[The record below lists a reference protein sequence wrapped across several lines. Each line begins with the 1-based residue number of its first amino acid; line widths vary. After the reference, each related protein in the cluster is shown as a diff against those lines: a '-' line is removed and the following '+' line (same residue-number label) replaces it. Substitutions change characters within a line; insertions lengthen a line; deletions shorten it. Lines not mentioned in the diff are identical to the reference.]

1 MEQKNNRYVHLAR
14 VVVEA
19 DTPIAIGTGREDI
32 MTDAPVARDV
42 NGLPY
47 IPATSLTGVIRHAL
61 GIGKEDRN
69 VVFGYH
75 DKNGGQGSRLI
86 LTDAVM
92 IGKEGKAMDGICN
105 INKANEDFYSH
116 YIEKNVRQ
124 HVRITDKGV
133 ADTERYGKFDNEV
146 VYKGT
151 RFVFEM
157 ELLSDE
163 NEVKDFENSLKQ
175 LYDETFRI
183 GSGARCGYGKLR
195 VVRCERVTLDLM
207 DAKDLKAYLKKSS
220 SLSSSWEF
228 KNSKAFG
235 EDNTPACNGW
245 TKYKL
250 KLEPLDF
257 FLFGSGMGDEDA
269 DNTPMTDIMVEWNE
283 KGEPSFST
291 QKTLIPATSVKGALA
306 HRTAYHFNKRKGI
319 FAENLKSKE
328 ERNKYVGGCNDAVQA
343 LFGASV
349 DDVPN
354 KRGKRGNVILSDV
367 ILQGVET
374 KVFHHNKIDYFTG
387 GTIDGALFQEKSIW
401 GKGKSFELEIWV
413 DNKALADEDVKWAFE
428 QSLRDLCEG
437 LLPLGGVT
445 GRGNGVFGGERGNG
459 VFGGKLYKNGEEL

>member
-1 MEQKNNRYVHLAR
+1 MEQENNRYVHLAR

-32 MTDAPVARDV
+32 VTDAPVVRDV

-61 GIGKEDRN
+61 RIGKEDKN

-92 IGKEGKAMDGICN
+92 IGEEGNAMDGICN
-105 INKANEDFYSH
+105 IPNDDFYSH
-116 YIEKNVRQ
+116 YNEKNVRQ

-133 ADTERYGKFDNEV
+133 ADTKGYGKFDNEV

-163 NEVKDFENSLKQ
+163 IEVEDFENSLNQ

-183 GSGARCGYGKLR
+183 GGGTRCGYGKLKVKKR
-195 VVRCERVTLDLM
+195 EQATLDMM
-207 DAKDLKAYLKKSS
+207 DAKDRRAYLKKSS
-220 SLSSSWEF
+220 SLSSPWEF
-228 KNSKAFG
+228 ENARVHEKGRTSAS
-235 EDNTPACNGW
+235 TGW
-245 TKYKL
+245 TKYEL

-257 FLFGSGMGDEDA
+257 MLFGSGMGDDEA
-269 DNTPMTDIMVEWNE
+269 DNTPMTDIVVEWNE
-283 KGEPSFST
+283 QGKPCFSK

-349 DDVPN
+349 DDVAN

-367 ILQGVET
+367 IQHEVET

-401 GKGKSFELEIWV
+401 GKGKSYELEILV

-428 QSLRDLCEG
+428 QSLKDLCEG

-445 GRGNGVFGGERGNG
+445 GRGNGVFVR
-459 VFGGKLYKNGEEL
+459 KLNKNGEL

>member
-1 MEQKNNRYVHLAR
+1 MEQENNRYVHLAR

-32 MTDAPVARDV
+32 VTDAPVVRDV

-61 GIGKEDRN
+61 GIGKEDKN

-75 DKNGGQGSRLI
+75 DENGGQGSRLI

-105 INKANEDFYSH
+105 IPNDEFYSH
-116 YIEKNVRQ
+116 YNEKNVRQ

-133 ADTERYGKFDNEV
+133 ADTEGYGKFDNEV

-157 ELLSDE
+157 ELLSDDP
-163 NEVKDFENSLKQ
+163 EVEDFENSLKQ

-183 GSGARCGYGKLR
+183 GSGTRCGYGKLK
-195 VVRCERVTLDLM
+195 VVWCERVTLDLM
-207 DAKDLKAYLKKSS
+207 DAEDLKAYLKKSS
-220 SLSSSWEF
+220 CLSSSWEF
-228 KNSKAFG
+228 KKSQMLEEGRTSAST
-235 EDNTPACNGW
+235 EW
-245 TKYKL
+245 TKYRL
-250 KLEPLDF
+250 ELEPLDF

-269 DNTPMTDIMVEWNE
+269 DNTSMTDIVVEWNE
-283 KGEPSFST
+283 QGKPCFSK

-328 ERNKYVGGCNDAVQA
+328 ERNKYVGGSNDAVQA

-349 DDVPN
+349 DDVAN

-367 ILQGVET
+367 IQHEVET
-374 KVFHHNKIDYFTG
+374 KVFYHNKIDYFTG

-401 GKGKSFELEIWV
+401 GKGKSYELEILV
-413 DNKALADEDVKWAFE
+413 DNNALADEDVKLAFE
-428 QSLRDLCEG
+428 QSLKDLCEG

-445 GRGNGVFGGERGNG
+445 GRGNGVFSGEL
-459 VFGGKLYKNGEEL
+459 KKEW

>member
-1 MEQKNNRYVHLAR
+1 MEQENNRYVHLAR

-32 MTDAPVARDV
+32 VTDAPVVRDV

-61 GIGKEDRN
+61 GIGKEDKN

-105 INKANEDFYSH
+105 IQNDEFYSH
-116 YIEKNVRQ
+116 YNEKNVRQ

-133 ADTERYGKFDNEV
+133 ADTKGYGKFDNEV

-157 ELLSDE
+157 ELLSDDP
-163 NEVKDFENSLKQ
+163 EVEDFENSLKQ

-183 GSGARCGYGKLR
+183 GSGTRCGYGKLK
-195 VVRCERVTLDLM
+195 VVWCERVTLDLM
-207 DAKDLKAYLKKSS
+207 DAEDLKAYLKKSS
-220 SLSSSWEF
+220 CLSSSWEF
-228 KNSKAFG
+228 KKSQMLEEGRTSAST
-235 EDNTPACNGW
+235 EW
-245 TKYKL
+245 TKYRL
-250 KLEPLDF
+250 ELEPLDF

-269 DNTPMTDIMVEWNE
+269 DNTPMTDMVVEWNE
-283 KGEPSFST
+283 QGEPSFSK

-319 FAENLKSKE
+319 FANQIKTES
-328 ERNKYVGGCNDAVQA
+328 ERKQYVGSSNEAVRT
-343 LFGASV
+343 LFGTSADATSG
-349 DDVPN
+349 DN
-354 KRGKRGNVILSDV
+354 RGKRGSVILSDV
-367 ILQGVET
+367 IQHEVET
-374 KVFHHNKIDYFTG
+374 KIFHHNKIDYFTG

-401 GKGKSFELEIWV
+401 GKGKSYELEILV
-413 DNKALADEDVKWAFE
+413 DNNALADEDVKWAFE
-428 QSLRDLCEG
+428 KSLEDLCKG

-445 GRGNGVFGGERGNG
+445 GRGNGVFGG
-459 VFGGKLYKNGEEL
+459 KLYKN

>member
-1 MEQKNNRYVHLAR
+1 MEQENNRYVHLAR

-19 DTPIAIGTGREDI
+19 DTPIAVGTGREDI
-32 MTDAPVARDV
+32 VTDAPVVRDV

-61 GIGKEDRN
+61 GIGKEDKN

-75 DKNGGQGSRLI
+75 DKNGGQGARLI

-105 INKANEDFYSH
+105 IQNDEFYSH
-116 YIEKNVRQ
+116 YNEKNVRQ

-133 ADTERYGKFDNEV
+133 ADTKGYGKFDNEV

-163 NEVKDFENSLKQ
+163 TEVEDFENSLKQ

-183 GSGARCGYGKLR
+183 GSGTRCGYGKLK
-195 VVRCERVTLDLM
+195 VKKCKQVTLDMM
-207 DAKDLKAYLKKSS
+207 DAKDRRAYLKKSS
-220 SLSSSWEF
+220 SLSSPWEF
-228 KNSKAFG
+228 ENARVPEEERTSAS
-235 EDNTPACNGW
+235 TGW
-245 TKYKL
+245 TKYELKL
-250 KLEPLDF
+250 KPIDF
-257 FLFGSGMGDEDA
+257 MLFGSGMGDDEA
-269 DNTPMTDIMVEWNE
+269 DNTPMTDIVVEWNE
-283 KGEPSFST
+283 QGKPCFSK

-349 DDVPN
+349 DDVAN

-367 ILQGVET
+367 IQHEVET

-401 GKGKSFELEIWV
+401 GKGRIYELEILV
-413 DNKALADEDVKWAFE
+413 DNNALADEDVKWAFE
-428 QSLRDLCEG
+428 QSLKDLCEG

-445 GRGNGVFGGERGNG
+445 GRGNGVFSVSGEQ
-459 VFGGKLYKNGEEL
+459 KKNGELWNI

>member
-1 MEQKNNRYVHLAR
+1 MEQENNRYVHLAR

-32 MTDAPVARDV
+32 VTDAPVVRDV

-61 GIGKEDRN
+61 GIGKEDKN

-75 DKNGGQGSRLI
+75 DENGGQGSRLI

-105 INKANEDFYSH
+105 IPNDEFYSH
-116 YIEKNVRQ
+116 YNEKNVRQ

-133 ADTERYGKFDNEV
+133 ADTEGYGKFDNEV

-157 ELLSDE
+157 ELLSDDP
-163 NEVKDFENSLKQ
+163 EVEDFENSLKQ

-183 GSGARCGYGKLR
+183 GSGTRCGYGKLK
-195 VVRCERVTLDLM
+195 VVWCERVTLDLM
-207 DAKDLKAYLKKSS
+207 DAEDLKAYLKKSS
-220 SLSSSWEF
+220 CLSSSWEF
-228 KNSKAFG
+228 KKSQMLEEGRTSAST
-235 EDNTPACNGW
+235 EW
-245 TKYKL
+245 TKYRL
-250 KLEPLDF
+250 ELEPLDF

-269 DNTPMTDIMVEWNE
+269 DNTSMTDIVVEWNE
-283 KGEPSFST
+283 QGKPCFSK
-291 QKTLIPATSVKGALA
+291 QKALIPATSVKGALA

-328 ERNKYVGGCNDAVQA
+328 ERNKYVGGSNDAVQA

-349 DDVPN
+349 DDVSN

-367 ILQGVET
+367 IQHEVET

-401 GKGKSFELEIWV
+401 GKGKSYELEILV
-413 DNKALADEDVKWAFE
+413 DNNALDDEDVKLAFE
-428 QSLRDLCEG
+428 QSLKDLCEG

-445 GRGNGVFGGERGNG
+445 GRGNGVF
-459 VFGGKLYKNGEEL
+459 KLYKNGEL

>member
-32 MTDAPVARDV
+32 VTDAPVVRDV

-61 GIGKEDRN
+61 RIGKEDKN

-92 IGKEGKAMDGICN
+92 IGEEGNAMDGICN
-105 INKANEDFYSH
+105 IPNDEFYSH
-116 YIEKNVRQ
+116 YNEKNVRQ

-133 ADTERYGKFDNEV
+133 ADTKGYGKFDNEV

-163 NEVKDFENSLKQ
+163 TEVEDFENSLNQ

-183 GSGARCGYGKLR
+183 GGGTRCGYGKLKVKKR
-195 VVRCERVTLDLM
+195 EQVTLDMM
-207 DAKDLKAYLKKSS
+207 DAKDRRAYLKKSS
-220 SLSSSWEF
+220 SLSSPWEF
-228 KNSKAFG
+228 ENARVLEEERTSAS
-235 EDNTPACNGW
+235 TGW
-245 TKYKL
+245 TKYEL

-257 FLFGSGMGDEDA
+257 MLFGSGMGDEEA
-269 DNTPMTDIMVEWNE
+269 DNTPMTDIVVEWNE
-283 KGEPSFST
+283 QGKPCFSK
-291 QKTLIPATSVKGALA
+291 QKTLIPAASVKGALA

-328 ERNKYVGGCNDAVQA
+328 ERNKYVGGSNDAVQA

-349 DDVPN
+349 EDVAN

-367 ILQGVET
+367 IQHEVET

-401 GKGKSFELEIWV
+401 GKGKSYELEILV
-413 DNKALADEDVKWAFE
+413 DNNALADEDVKLAFE
-428 QSLRDLCEG
+428 KSLEDLCKG

-445 GRGNGVFGGERGNG
+445 GRGNGVFSGEL
-459 VFGGKLYKNGEEL
+459 KKN

>member
-1 MEQKNNRYVHLAR
+1 MEQENNRYVHLAR

-32 MTDAPVARDV
+32 VTDAPVVRDV

-61 GIGKEDRN
+61 GIGKEDKN

-105 INKANEDFYSH
+105 IQNDEFYSH
-116 YIEKNVRQ
+116 YNEKNVRQ

-133 ADTERYGKFDNEV
+133 ADTKGYGKFDNEV

-163 NEVKDFENSLKQ
+163 TEVEDFENSLKQ

-183 GSGARCGYGKLR
+183 GGGTRCGYGKLKVKKR
-195 VVRCERVTLDLM
+195 EQVTLDMM
-207 DAKDLKAYLKKSS
+207 DAKDRGAYLKKSS
-220 SLSSSWEF
+220 SLSSPWEF
-228 KNSKAFG
+228 KNAREFEKGRISAS
-235 EDNTPACNGW
+235 TGW
-245 TKYKL
+245 TKYEL
-250 KLEPLDF
+250 KLEPRDF
-257 FLFGSGMGDEDA
+257 MLFGSGMGDEEA
-269 DNTPMTDIMVEWNE
+269 DNTPMTDIVVEWNDQG
-283 KGEPSFST
+283 KPCFSK

-349 DDVPN
+349 DDVAN

-367 ILQGVET
+367 IHHEVET

-401 GKGKSFELEIWV
+401 GKGKSYELEILV

-428 QSLRDLCEG
+428 QSLKDLCKG

-445 GRGNGVFGGERGNG
+445 GRGNGVFGG
-459 VFGGKLYKNGEEL
+459 KLYKNGELWNI

>member
-1 MEQKNNRYVHLAR
+1 MEQENNRYVHLAR

-32 MTDAPVARDV
+32 VTDAPVVRDV

-61 GIGKEDRN
+61 RIGKEDKN

-75 DKNGGQGSRLI
+75 DKKGGQGSRLI

-105 INKANEDFYSH
+105 KLNDEFYFH

-133 ADTERYGKFDNEV
+133 ADTEGYGKFDNEV

-157 ELLSDE
+157 ELLSDDP
-163 NEVKDFENSLKQ
+163 EVEDFENSLKQ

-183 GSGARCGYGKLR
+183 GSGTRCGYGKLK
-195 VVRCERVTLDLM
+195 VVWCERVTLDLM
-207 DAKDLKAYLKKSS
+207 DAEDLKAYLKKSS
-220 SLSSSWEF
+220 CLSSSWEF
-228 KNSKAFG
+228 KKSQMLEEGRTSAST
-235 EDNTPACNGW
+235 EW
-245 TKYKL
+245 TKYRL
-250 KLEPLDF
+250 ELEPLDF

-269 DNTPMTDIMVEWNE
+269 DNTPMTDIVVEWNE
-283 KGEPSFST
+283 QGKPCFSK

-328 ERNKYVGGCNDAVQA
+328 ERNKYVGGSNDAVQA

-349 DDVPN
+349 DDVSN

-367 ILQGVET
+367 IQHEVET

-401 GKGKSFELEIWV
+401 GKGKSYELEILV
-413 DNKALADEDVKWAFE
+413 DNNALDDEDVKLAFE
-428 QSLRDLCEG
+428 QSLKDLCEG

-445 GRGNGVFGGERGNG
+445 GRGNGVF
-459 VFGGKLYKNGEEL
+459 KLYKNGEL

>member
-32 MTDAPVARDV
+32 VTDAPVVRDV

-61 GIGKEDRN
+61 GIGKEDKN

-105 INKANEDFYSH
+105 IPNDEFYSH
-116 YIEKNVRQ
+116 YNEKNVRQ

-133 ADTERYGKFDNEV
+133 ADTKGYGKFDNEV

-163 NEVKDFENSLKQ
+163 TEAEDFENSLKQ

-183 GSGARCGYGKLR
+183 GGGTRCGYGKLK
-195 VVRCERVTLDLM
+195 VKKCKQVTLDMM
-207 DAKDLKAYLKKSS
+207 DAKDRRAYLKKSS
-220 SLSSSWEF
+220 SLSSPWEF
-228 KNSKAFG
+228 ARVHEEERTSAS
-235 EDNTPACNGW
+235 TGW
-245 TKYKL
+245 TKYEL

-257 FLFGSGMGDEDA
+257 MLFGSGMGDDEA
-269 DNTPMTDIMVEWNE
+269 DNTPMTDIVVEWNE
-283 KGEPSFST
+283 QGKPCFSK

-349 DDVPN
+349 DDVAN

-367 ILQGVET
+367 IQHEVET

-401 GKGKSFELEIWV
+401 GKGKSYELEILV
-413 DNKALADEDVKWAFE
+413 DNNALADEDVKLAFE
-428 QSLRDLCEG
+428 QSLKDLCKG

-445 GRGNGVFGGERGNG
+445 GRGNGVFSGEL
-459 VFGGKLYKNGEEL
+459 KKNG

>member
-1 MEQKNNRYVHLAR
+1 MEQENNRYVHLAR

-32 MTDAPVARDV
+32 VTDAPVVRDV

-47 IPATSLTGVIRHAL
+47 IPSTSLTGVIRHAL
-61 GIGKEDRN
+61 RIGKEDKN

-92 IGKEGKAMDGICN
+92 IGKEGNAMDGICHIPN
-105 INKANEDFYSH
+105 DEFYSH
-116 YIEKNVRQ
+116 YNEKNVRQ

-133 ADTERYGKFDNEV
+133 ADTKGYGKFDNEV

-163 NEVKDFENSLKQ
+163 TEVEDFENSLKQ

-183 GSGARCGYGKLR
+183 GGGTRCGYGKLT
-195 VVRCERVTLDLM
+195 VKKCERVTLDMM
-207 DAKDLKAYLKKSS
+207 DAEDRRAYLKKSS
-220 SLSSSWEF
+220 SLSAPWEF
-228 KNSKAFG
+228 NDVKVLEEGKASAS
-235 EDNTPACNGW
+235 TGW
-245 TKYKL
+245 TKYEL
-250 KLEPLDF
+250 KLEPRDF
-257 FLFGSGMGDEDA
+257 ILFGSGMGDEEA
-269 DNTPMTDIMVEWNE
+269 DNIPMTDIVVEWNE
-283 KGEPSFST
+283 QGKPCFSK
-291 QKTLIPATSVKGALA
+291 QKTLIPATSVKGALT

-319 FAENLKSKE
+319 FANQIKTES
-328 ERNKYVGGCNDAVQA
+328 ERKQYVGSSNEAVRT
-343 LFGASV
+343 LFGTSADTTSG
-349 DDVPN
+349 DN
-354 KRGKRGNVILSDV
+354 RGKRGCVILSDV
-367 ILQGVET
+367 IQHEVET

-401 GKGKSFELEIWV
+401 GKGKSYELEILV
-413 DNKALADEDVKWAFE
+413 DNNALADEDVKWAFE
-428 QSLRDLCEG
+428 RSLEDLCEG

-445 GRGNGVFGGERGNG
+445 GRGNGVFS
-459 VFGGKLYKNGEEL
+459 GKLKKNGE

>member
-1 MEQKNNRYVHLAR
+1 MEQENNRYVHLAR

-32 MTDAPVARDV
+32 VTDAPVVRDV

-61 GIGKEDRN
+61 RIGKEDKN

-92 IGKEGKAMDGICN
+92 IGEEGNAMDGICN
-105 INKANEDFYSH
+105 IPNDDFYSH

-157 ELLSDE
+157 ELLSDAP
-163 NEVKDFENSLKQ
+163 EVEDFENSLKQ

-183 GSGARCGYGKLR
+183 GGGTRCGYGKLK
-195 VVRCERVTLDLM
+195 VVWCERVRLDLTE
-207 DAKDLKAYLKKSS
+207 AKDLKAYLKKSS
-220 SLSSSWEF
+220 SLSSPWEF
-228 KNSKAFG
+228 ARVHEEERTSAS
-235 EDNTPACNGW
+235 AGW
-245 TKYKL
+245 TKYEL

-257 FLFGSGMGDEDA
+257 MLFGSGMGDEEA
-269 DNTPMTDIMVEWNE
+269 DNTPMTDIVVEWNE
-283 KGEPSFST
+283 QGKPCFSK

-306 HRTAYHFNKRKGI
+306 HRTAYHFNKKKGI
-319 FAENLKSKE
+319 FANQIKTES
-328 ERNKYVGGCNDAVQA
+328 ERKQYVGSSNEAVKT
-343 LFGASV
+343 LFGTSADTTSG
-349 DDVPN
+349 DN
-354 KRGKRGNVILSDV
+354 RGKRGSVILSDV
-367 ILQGVET
+367 IQHEVET

-401 GKGKSFELEIWV
+401 GKDKSYELEILV
-413 DNKALADEDVKWAFE
+413 DNKALADEDVKLAFE
-428 QSLRDLCEG
+428 DSLRDLCEG

-445 GRGNGVFGGERGNG
+445 GRGNGVFGG
-459 VFGGKLYKNGEEL
+459 KLYKNGEKLWNI

>member
-32 MTDAPVARDV
+32 VTDAPVVRDV

-61 GIGKEDRN
+61 GIGKEDKN

-105 INKANEDFYSH
+105 IQNDEFYSH
-116 YIEKNVRQ
+116 YNEKNVRQ

-133 ADTERYGKFDNEV
+133 ADTKGYGKFDNEV

-163 NEVKDFENSLKQ
+163 TKVEDFENSLNQ

-183 GSGARCGYGKLR
+183 GGGTRCGYGKLKVKKR
-195 VVRCERVTLDLM
+195 EQATLDMM
-207 DAKDLKAYLKKSS
+207 DAKDRRAYLKKSS
-220 SLSSSWEF
+220 SLSSPWEF
-228 KNSKAFG
+228 ENARVHEKGRTSAS
-235 EDNTPACNGW
+235 TGW
-245 TKYKL
+245 TKYEL

-257 FLFGSGMGDEDA
+257 MLFGSGMGDDEA
-269 DNTPMTDIMVEWNE
+269 DNTPMTDIVVEWNE
-283 KGEPSFST
+283 QGKPCFSK

-349 DDVPN
+349 DDVAN

-367 ILQGVET
+367 IQHEVET

-387 GTIDGALFQEKSIW
+387 GTIDGALFQEKYIW
-401 GKGKSFELEIWV
+401 GKGKSYELEILV
-413 DNKALADEDVKWAFE
+413 DNNALADEDVKWAFE
-428 QSLRDLCEG
+428 QSLKDLCEG

-445 GRGNGVFGGERGNG
+445 GRGNGVFSGEL
-459 VFGGKLYKNGEEL
+459 KKEW

>member
-1 MEQKNNRYVHLAR
+1 MEQENNRYVHLAR

-32 MTDAPVARDV
+32 VTDAPVVRDV

-61 GIGKEDRN
+61 GIGKEDKN

-105 INKANEDFYSH
+105 IPNDEFYSH

-133 ADTERYGKFDNEV
+133 ADTEGYGKFDNEV

-157 ELLSDE
+157 ELLSDAP
-163 NEVKDFENSLKQ
+163 EVEDFENSLKQ

-183 GSGARCGYGKLR
+183 GSGTRCGYGKLK
-195 VVRCERVTLDLM
+195 VVWCERVTLDLM
-207 DAKDLKAYLKKSS
+207 DAEDLKAYLKKSS
-220 SLSSSWEF
+220 CLSSSWEF
-228 KNSKAFG
+228 KKSQMLEEGRTSA
-235 EDNTPACNGW
+235 NTEW
-245 TKYKL
+245 TKYRL
-250 KLEPLDF
+250 ELEPLDF

-269 DNTPMTDIMVEWNE
+269 DNTPMTDIVVEWNE
-283 KGEPSFST
+283 QGKPCFSK

-319 FAENLKSKE
+319 FANQIKTES
-328 ERNKYVGGCNDAVQA
+328 ERKQYVGSSNEAVRT
-343 LFGASV
+343 LFGTSADTTSG
-349 DDVPN
+349 DN
-354 KRGKRGNVILSDV
+354 RGKRGCVILSDV
-367 ILQGVET
+367 IQHEVET

-401 GKGKSFELEIWV
+401 DKGKSYELEILV
-413 DNKALADEDVKWAFE
+413 DNNALADEDVKWAFE
-428 QSLRDLCEG
+428 RSLEDLCEG

-445 GRGNGVFGGERGNG
+445 GRGNGVFS
-459 VFGGKLYKNGEEL
+459 GKLKKNGE

>member
-1 MEQKNNRYVHLAR
+1 MEQENNRYVHLAR

-32 MTDAPVARDV
+32 VTDAPVVRDV

-61 GIGKEDRN
+61 RIEKEDKN

-75 DKNGGQGSRLI
+75 DKKGGQGSRLI

-92 IGKEGKAMDGICN
+92 IGEEGNAMDGICN
-105 INKANEDFYSH
+105 IPNDDFYSH

-157 ELLSDE
+157 ELLSDAP
-163 NEVKDFENSLKQ
+163 EVEDFENSLKQ

-183 GSGARCGYGKLR
+183 GSGTRCGYGKLKVKKR
-195 VVRCERVTLDLM
+195 EQVTLDMM
-207 DAKDLKAYLKKSS
+207 DAKDRRAYLKKSS
-220 SLSSSWEF
+220 SLSSPWEF
-228 KNSKAFG
+228 ENARVLEEERTSAS
-235 EDNTPACNGW
+235 TGW
-245 TKYKL
+245 TKYEL

-257 FLFGSGMGDEDA
+257 MLFGSGMGDDEA
-269 DNTPMTDIMVEWNE
+269 DNTPMTDIVVEWNE
-283 KGEPSFST
+283 QGKPCFSK

-349 DDVPN
+349 DDVAN

-367 ILQGVET
+367 IQHDVET

-401 GKGKSFELEIWV
+401 GKGKGYELEILV
-413 DNKALADEDVKWAFE
+413 DNNALADEDVKWAFE
-428 QSLRDLCEG
+428 QSLKDLCEG

-445 GRGNGVFGGERGNG
+445 GRGNGVFVR
-459 VFGGKLYKNGEEL
+459 KLNKNGEL

>member
-1 MEQKNNRYVHLAR
+1 MIMEQKNNRYVHLAR

-32 MTDAPVARDV
+32 VTDAPVVRDV

-61 GIGKEDRN
+61 GIGKEDKN

-105 INKANEDFYSH
+105 IPNDEFYFH

-133 ADTERYGKFDNEV
+133 ADTEGYGKFDNEV

-157 ELLSDE
+157 ELLSDDP
-163 NEVKDFENSLKQ
+163 EVEDFENSLKQ

-183 GSGARCGYGKLR
+183 GSGTRCGYGKLK
-195 VVRCERVTLDLM
+195 VVWCERVTLDLM
-207 DAKDLKAYLKKSS
+207 DAEDLKAYLKKSS
-220 SLSSSWEF
+220 CLSSSWEF
-228 KNSKAFG
+228 KKSQMLEEGRTSAST
-235 EDNTPACNGW
+235 EW
-245 TKYKL
+245 TKYRL
-250 KLEPLDF
+250 ELEPLDF

-269 DNTPMTDIMVEWNE
+269 DNTPMTDIVVEWNE
-283 KGEPSFST
+283 QGKPCFSK

-328 ERNKYVGGCNDAVQA
+328 ERNKYVGGSNDAVQA

-349 DDVPN
+349 DDVSN

-367 ILQGVET
+367 IQHEVET

-401 GKGKSFELEIWV
+401 GKGKSYELEILV
-413 DNKALADEDVKWAFE
+413 DNNALDDEDVKLAFE
-428 QSLRDLCEG
+428 QSLKDLCEG

-445 GRGNGVFGGERGNG
+445 GRGNGVF
-459 VFGGKLYKNGEEL
+459 KLYKNGEL

>member
-1 MEQKNNRYVHLAR
+1 MEQENNRYVHLAR

-32 MTDAPVARDV
+32 VTDAPVVRDV

-61 GIGKEDRN
+61 GIGKEDKN

-92 IGKEGKAMDGICN
+92 IGKEGKAIDGICN
-105 INKANEDFYSH
+105 KLNDEFYSH
-116 YIEKNVRQ
+116 YNEKNVRQ

-133 ADTERYGKFDNEV
+133 ADTKGYGKFDNEV

-163 NEVKDFENSLKQ
+163 TEVEDFENSLKQ

-183 GSGARCGYGKLR
+183 GSGTRCGYGKLK
-195 VVRCERVTLDLM
+195 VKKCKQVTLDMM
-207 DAKDLKAYLKKSS
+207 DAEDRRAYLKKSS
-220 SLSSSWEF
+220 SLSSPWEF
-228 KNSKAFG
+228 ARVHEEERTSAS
-235 EDNTPACNGW
+235 TGW
-245 TKYKL
+245 TKYEL

-269 DNTPMTDIMVEWNE
+269 DNTPMTDIVVEWNE
-283 KGEPSFST
+283 QGKPCFSK

-349 DDVPN
+349 DDVAN

-367 ILQGVET
+367 IQHEVET

-401 GKGKSFELEIWV
+401 GKDKSYELEILV
-413 DNKALADEDVKWAFE
+413 DNKALADEDVKLAFE
-428 QSLRDLCEG
+428 DSLRDLCEG
-437 LLPLGGVT
+437 LLPLGSVT
-445 GRGNGVFGGERGNG
+445 GRGNG
-459 VFGGKLYKNGEEL
+459 VFGGKLYKNGEKLWNI

>member
-1 MEQKNNRYVHLAR
+1 MEQENNRYVHLAR

-32 MTDAPVARDV
+32 VTDAPVVRDV

-61 GIGKEDRN
+61 RIGKEDKN

-75 DKNGGQGSRLI
+75 DKKGGQGSRLI

-92 IGKEGKAMDGICN
+92 IGEEGNAMDGICN
-105 INKANEDFYSH
+105 IPNDDFYSH

-133 ADTERYGKFDNEV
+133 ADTKGYGKFDNEV

-163 NEVKDFENSLKQ
+163 TEVEDFENSLNQ

-183 GSGARCGYGKLR
+183 GGGTRCGYGKLKVKKR
-195 VVRCERVTLDLM
+195 EQVTLDMM
-207 DAKDLKAYLKKSS
+207 DAKDRRAYLKKSS
-220 SLSSSWEF
+220 SLSSPWEF
-228 KNSKAFG
+228 ENARVHEKGRTSAS
-235 EDNTPACNGW
+235 TGW
-245 TKYKL
+245 TKYEL

-257 FLFGSGMGDEDA
+257 MLFGSGMGDEEA
-269 DNTPMTDIMVEWNE
+269 DNTPMTDIVVEWNE
-283 KGEPSFST
+283 QGKPCFSK

-319 FAENLKSKE
+319 FAENLRSKE

-349 DDVPN
+349 DDVAN

-367 ILQGVET
+367 IQHDVET

-387 GTIDGALFQEKSIW
+387 ETIDGALFQEKSIW
-401 GKGKSFELEIWV
+401 GKGKSYELEILV
-413 DNKALADEDVKWAFE
+413 DNNALADEDVKLAFE
-428 QSLRDLCEG
+428 ESLRDLCEG

-445 GRGNGVFGGERGNG
+445 GRGNGVFGG
-459 VFGGKLYKNGEEL
+459 KLYKNGELWNR

>member
-32 MTDAPVARDV
+32 VTDAPVVRDV

-61 GIGKEDRN
+61 RIGKEDKN

-75 DKNGGQGSRLI
+75 DKKGGQGSRLI

-92 IGKEGKAMDGICN
+92 IGEEGNAMDGICN
-105 INKANEDFYSH
+105 IPNDDFYSH

-163 NEVKDFENSLKQ
+163 IEVEDFENSLNQ

-183 GSGARCGYGKLR
+183 GGGTRCGYGKLKVKKR
-195 VVRCERVTLDLM
+195 EQVTLDMM
-207 DAKDLKAYLKKSS
+207 DAKDRRAYLKKSS
-220 SLSSSWEF
+220 SLSSPWEF
-228 KNSKAFG
+228 ENARVLEEERTSAS
-235 EDNTPACNGW
+235 TGW
-245 TKYKL
+245 TKYEL

-257 FLFGSGMGDEDA
+257 MLFGSGMGDEEA
-269 DNTPMTDIMVEWNE
+269 DNTPMTDIVVEWNE
-283 KGEPSFST
+283 QGKPCFSK

-349 DDVPN
+349 DDVAN

-367 ILQGVET
+367 IQHEVET

-401 GKGKSFELEIWV
+401 GKGKSYELEILV
-413 DNKALADEDVKWAFE
+413 DNNTLADEDVKWAFE
-428 QSLRDLCEG
+428 QSLKDLCEG

-445 GRGNGVFGGERGNG
+445 GRGNGVFGG
-459 VFGGKLYKNGEEL
+459 KLYKNGEELWNI

>member
-1 MEQKNNRYVHLAR
+1 MEQENNRYVHLAR

-32 MTDAPVARDV
+32 VTDAPVVRDV

-61 GIGKEDRN
+61 RIGKEDKN

-92 IGKEGKAMDGICN
+92 IGEEGNAMDGICN
-105 INKANEDFYSH
+105 IPNDDFYSH

-157 ELLSDE
+157 ELLSDAP
-163 NEVKDFENSLKQ
+163 EVEDFENSLKQ

-183 GSGARCGYGKLR
+183 GGGTRCGYGKLK
-195 VVRCERVTLDLM
+195 VVWCERVRLDLTE
-207 DAKDLKAYLKKSS
+207 AKDLKAYLKKSS
-220 SLSSSWEF
+220 SLSSPWEF
-228 KNSKAFG
+228 ARVHEEERTSAS
-235 EDNTPACNGW
+235 AGW
-245 TKYKL
+245 TKYEL

-257 FLFGSGMGDEDA
+257 MLFGSGMGDEEA
-269 DNTPMTDIMVEWNE
+269 DNTPMTDIVVEWNE
-283 KGEPSFST
+283 QGKPCFSK

-306 HRTAYHFNKRKGI
+306 HRTAYHFNKKKGI

-349 DDVPN
+349 DDVAN

-367 ILQGVET
+367 IQHEVET

-401 GKGKSFELEIWV
+401 GKGKIYELEILV

-428 QSLRDLCEG
+428 QSLKDLCEG

-445 GRGNGVFGGERGNG
+445 GRGNGVF
-459 VFGGKLYKNGEEL
+459 KLYKNGEL

>member
-1 MEQKNNRYVHLAR
+1 MEQENNRYVHLAR

-32 MTDAPVARDV
+32 VTDAPVVRDV

-61 GIGKEDRN
+61 RIGKEDKN

-92 IGKEGKAMDGICN
+92 IGEEGNAMDGICN
-105 INKANEDFYSH
+105 IPNDDFYSH
-116 YIEKNVRQ
+116 YNEKNVRQ

-133 ADTERYGKFDNEV
+133 ADTKGYGKFDNEV

-163 NEVKDFENSLKQ
+163 IEVEDFENSLNQ

-183 GSGARCGYGKLR
+183 GGGTRCGYGKLKVKKR
-195 VVRCERVTLDLM
+195 EQVTLDMM
-207 DAKDLKAYLKKSS
+207 DAKDRRAYLKKSS
-220 SLSSSWEF
+220 SLSSPWEF
-228 KNSKAFG
+228 ENARVHEKGRTSAS
-235 EDNTPACNGW
+235 TGW
-245 TKYKL
+245 TKYEL

-257 FLFGSGMGDEDA
+257 MLFGSGMGDEEA
-269 DNTPMTDIMVEWNE
+269 DNTPMTDIVVEWNE
-283 KGEPSFST
+283 QGKPCFSK
-291 QKTLIPATSVKGALA
+291 QETLIPATSVKGALA

-349 DDVPN
+349 DDVAN

-367 ILQGVET
+367 IQHEVET

-401 GKGKSFELEIWV
+401 GKGKSYELEILV
-413 DNKALADEDVKWAFE
+413 DNNALADEDVKWAFE
-428 QSLRDLCEG
+428 KSLEDLCKG

-445 GRGNGVFGGERGNG
+445 GRGNGVFSGEL
-459 VFGGKLYKNGEEL
+459 KKNG

>member
-32 MTDAPVARDV
+32 VTDAPVVRDV

-61 GIGKEDRN
+61 GIGKEDKN

-105 INKANEDFYSH
+105 IPNDEFYSH

-133 ADTERYGKFDNEV
+133 ADTEGYGKFDNEV

-157 ELLSDE
+157 ELLSDDP
-163 NEVKDFENSLKQ
+163 EVEDFENSLKQ

-183 GSGARCGYGKLR
+183 GSGTRCGYGKLK
-195 VVRCERVTLDLM
+195 VVWCERVTLDLM
-207 DAKDLKAYLKKSS
+207 DAEDLKAYLKKSS
-220 SLSSSWEF
+220 CLSSSWEF
-228 KNSKAFG
+228 KKSQMLEEGRTSAST
-235 EDNTPACNGW
+235 EW
-245 TKYKL
+245 TKYRL
-250 KLEPLDF
+250 ELEPLDF

-269 DNTPMTDIMVEWNE
+269 DNTPMTDIVVEWNE
-283 KGEPSFST
+283 QGKPCFSK

-349 DDVPN
+349 DDVAN

-367 ILQGVET
+367 IQHEVET

-401 GKGKSFELEIWV
+401 GKGKIYELEILV

-445 GRGNGVFGGERGNG
+445 GRGNGVF
-459 VFGGKLYKNGEEL
+459 KLYKNGEL

>member
-1 MEQKNNRYVHLAR
+1 MEQENNRYVHLAR

-32 MTDAPVARDV
+32 VTDAPVVRDV

-61 GIGKEDRN
+61 RIGKEDKN

-92 IGKEGKAMDGICN
+92 IGEEGNAMDGICN
-105 INKANEDFYSH
+105 IPNDDFYSH

-133 ADTERYGKFDNEV
+133 ADTKGYGKFDNEV

-163 NEVKDFENSLKQ
+163 TKVEDFENSLNQ

-183 GSGARCGYGKLR
+183 GGGTRCGYGKLKVKKR
-195 VVRCERVTLDLM
+195 EQVTLDMM
-207 DAKDLKAYLKKSS
+207 DAKDRRAYLKKSS
-220 SLSSSWEF
+220 SLSSPWEF
-228 KNSKAFG
+228 ENARVHEKGRTSAS
-235 EDNTPACNGW
+235 TGW
-245 TKYKL
+245 TKYEL

-257 FLFGSGMGDEDA
+257 MLFGSGMGDEEA
-269 DNTPMTDIMVEWNE
+269 DNTPMTDIVVEWNE
-283 KGEPSFST
+283 QGKPCFSK

-319 FAENLKSKE
+319 IAENLKSKE

-349 DDVPN
+349 DDVAN

-367 ILQGVET
+367 IQHDVET

-401 GKGKSFELEIWV
+401 GKGKSYELEILV
-413 DNKALADEDVKWAFE
+413 DNNALADEDVKLAFE
-428 QSLRDLCEG
+428 QSLEDLCEG

-445 GRGNGVFGGERGNG
+445 GRGNGVFSGEL
-459 VFGGKLYKNGEEL
+459 KKEW

>member
-32 MTDAPVARDV
+32 VTDAPVVRDV

-61 GIGKEDRN
+61 RIGKEDKN

-75 DKNGGQGSRLI
+75 DKNGGQGSRLT

-92 IGKEGKAMDGICN
+92 IGEEGNAMDGICN
-105 INKANEDFYSH
+105 IQNKDFYSH

-163 NEVKDFENSLKQ
+163 IEVEDFENSLNQ

-183 GSGARCGYGKLR
+183 GGGTRCGYGKLKVKKR
-195 VVRCERVTLDLM
+195 EQVTLDMM
-207 DAKDLKAYLKKSS
+207 DAKDRRAYLKKSS
-220 SLSSSWEF
+220 SLSSPWEF
-228 KNSKAFG
+228 ENARVLEEERTSAS
-235 EDNTPACNGW
+235 TGW
-245 TKYKL
+245 TKYEL

-257 FLFGSGMGDEDA
+257 MLFGSGMGDEEA
-269 DNTPMTDIMVEWNE
+269 DNTPMTDIVVEWNE
-283 KGEPSFST
+283 QGKPCFSK

-306 HRTAYHFNKRKGI
+306 HRTAYHFNKKKGI
-319 FAENLKSKE
+319 FANQIKTES
-328 ERNKYVGGCNDAVQA
+328 ERKQYVGSSNEAVKT
-343 LFGASV
+343 LFGTSADTTSG
-349 DDVPN
+349 DN
-354 KRGKRGNVILSDV
+354 RGKRGSVILSDV
-367 ILQGVET
+367 IQHDVET

-401 GKGKSFELEIWV
+401 GKGKGYELEILV
-413 DNKALADEDVKWAFE
+413 DNNALADEDVKWAFE
-428 QSLRDLCEG
+428 QSLKDLCKG

-445 GRGNGVFGGERGNG
+445 GRGNGVFRGERGEL
-459 VFGGKLYKNGEEL
+459 KKNGELWNI

>member
-32 MTDAPVARDV
+32 VTDAPVVRDV

-61 GIGKEDRN
+61 RIGKEDKN

-92 IGKEGKAMDGICN
+92 IGEEGNAMDGICN
-105 INKANEDFYSH
+105 IPNDDFYSH

-163 NEVKDFENSLKQ
+163 IEVEDFENSLNQ

-183 GSGARCGYGKLR
+183 GGGTRCGYGKLKVKKR
-195 VVRCERVTLDLM
+195 EQVTLDMM
-207 DAKDLKAYLKKSS
+207 DAKDRRAYLKKSS
-220 SLSSSWEF
+220 SLSSPWEF
-228 KNSKAFG
+228 ENARVLEEERTSAS
-235 EDNTPACNGW
+235 TGW
-245 TKYKL
+245 TKYEL

-257 FLFGSGMGDEDA
+257 MLFGSGMGDEEA
-269 DNTPMTDIMVEWNE
+269 DNTPMTDIVVEWNE
-283 KGEPSFST
+283 QGKPCFSK

-349 DDVPN
+349 DDVAN

-367 ILQGVET
+367 IQHEVET

-401 GKGKSFELEIWV
+401 GKGKSYELEILV
-413 DNKALADEDVKWAFE
+413 DNNTLADEDVKWAFE
-428 QSLRDLCEG
+428 QSLKDLCEG

-445 GRGNGVFGGERGNG
+445 GRGNGVFGG
-459 VFGGKLYKNGEEL
+459 KLYKNGEELWNI

>member
-1 MEQKNNRYVHLAR
+1 MEQENNRYVHLAR

-32 MTDAPVARDV
+32 VTDAPVVRDV

-61 GIGKEDRN
+61 CIGKEDKN

-92 IGKEGKAMDGICN
+92 IGKEGNAMDGICHIPN
-105 INKANEDFYSH
+105 DEFYSH
-116 YIEKNVRQ
+116 YNEKNVRQ

-133 ADTERYGKFDNEV
+133 ADTKGYGKFDNEV

-163 NEVKDFENSLKQ
+163 TEVEDFENSLKQ

-183 GSGARCGYGKLR
+183 GGGTRCGYGKLT
-195 VVRCERVTLDLM
+195 VKKCERVTLDMM
-207 DAKDLKAYLKKSS
+207 DAEDRRAYLKKSS
-220 SLSSSWEF
+220 SLSAPWEF
-228 KNSKAFG
+228 NDVKVLEEGKASAS
-235 EDNTPACNGW
+235 TGW
-245 TKYKL
+245 TKYEL
-250 KLEPLDF
+250 KLEPRDF
-257 FLFGSGMGDEDA
+257 ILFGSGMGDEEA
-269 DNTPMTDIMVEWNE
+269 DNIPMTDIVVEWNE
-283 KGEPSFST
+283 QGKPCFSK

-319 FAENLKSKE
+319 FANQIKTES
-328 ERNKYVGGCNDAVQA
+328 ERKQYVGSSNEAVRT
-343 LFGASV
+343 LFGTSADATSG
-349 DDVPN
+349 DN
-354 KRGKRGNVILSDV
+354 RGKRGSVILSDV
-367 ILQGVET
+367 SQHEVET

-401 GKGKSFELEIWV
+401 GKGKSYELEILV
-413 DNKALADEDVKWAFE
+413 DNNALDDEDVKLAFE
-428 QSLRDLCEG
+428 QSLKDLCEG

-445 GRGNGVFGGERGNG
+445 GRGNGVFSGEL
-459 VFGGKLYKNGEEL
+459 KKN

>member
-32 MTDAPVARDV
+32 VTDAPVVRDV

-61 GIGKEDRN
+61 RIGKEDKN

-92 IGKEGKAMDGICN
+92 IGEEGNAMDGICN
-105 INKANEDFYSH
+105 IPNDDFYSH

-163 NEVKDFENSLKQ
+163 IEVEDFENSLNQ

-183 GSGARCGYGKLR
+183 GGGTRCGYGKLKVKKR
-195 VVRCERVTLDLM
+195 EQVTLDMM
-207 DAKDLKAYLKKSS
+207 DAKDRRAYLKKSS
-220 SLSSSWEF
+220 SLSSPWEF
-228 KNSKAFG
+228 ENARVLG
-235 EDNTPACNGW
+235 EERTSASTGW
-245 TKYKL
+245 TKYEL

-257 FLFGSGMGDEDA
+257 MLFGSGMGDDEA
-269 DNTPMTDIMVEWNE
+269 DNTPMTDIVVEWNE
-283 KGEPSFST
+283 QGKPCFSK

-349 DDVPN
+349 DDVAN

-367 ILQGVET
+367 IQHEVET

-401 GKGKSFELEIWV
+401 GKGKSYELEILV
-413 DNKALADEDVKWAFE
+413 DNNALADEDVKWAFE
-428 QSLRDLCEG
+428 QSLKDLCEG

-445 GRGNGVFGGERGNG
+445 GRGNGVFVR
-459 VFGGKLYKNGEEL
+459 KLNKNGEL

>member
-1 MEQKNNRYVHLAR
+1 MEQENNRYVHLAR

-32 MTDAPVARDV
+32 VTDAPVVRDV

-47 IPATSLTGVIRHAL
+47 VPATSLTGVIRHAL
-61 GIGKEDRN
+61 RIEKEDKN

-75 DKNGGQGSRLI
+75 DKKGGQGSRLI

-92 IGKEGKAMDGICN
+92 IGEEGNAMDGICN
-105 INKANEDFYSH
+105 IPNDDFYSH

-157 ELLSDE
+157 ELLSDAP
-163 NEVKDFENSLKQ
+163 EVEDFENSLKQ

-183 GSGARCGYGKLR
+183 GSGTRCGYGKLKVKKR
-195 VVRCERVTLDLM
+195 EQVTLDMM
-207 DAKDLKAYLKKSS
+207 DAKDRRAYLKKSS
-220 SLSSSWEF
+220 SLSSPWEF
-228 KNSKAFG
+228 ENARVLEEERTSAS
-235 EDNTPACNGW
+235 TGW
-245 TKYKL
+245 TKYEL

-257 FLFGSGMGDEDA
+257 MLFGSGMGDDEA
-269 DNTPMTDIMVEWNE
+269 DNTPMTDIVVEWNE
-283 KGEPSFST
+283 QGKPCFSK

-349 DDVPN
+349 DDVAN

-367 ILQGVET
+367 IQHDVET

-401 GKGKSFELEIWV
+401 GKGKGYELEILV
-413 DNKALADEDVKWAFE
+413 DNNALADEDVKWAFE
-428 QSLRDLCEG
+428 QSLKDLCEG

-445 GRGNGVFGGERGNG
+445 GRGNGVFVR
-459 VFGGKLYKNGEEL
+459 KLNKNGEL

>member
-105 INKANEDFYSH
+105 IQNENFCSH
-116 YIEKNVRQ
+116 YREKNVRQ

-133 ADTERYGKFDNEV
+133 ADTKGYGKFDNEV

-157 ELLSDE
+157 ELLSEDQ
-163 NEVKDFENSLKQ
+163 EVEDFENSLNQ

-183 GSGARCGYGKLR
+183 GSGTRCGYGKLK
-195 VVRCERVTLDLM
+195 VVRCERVTLDLT
-207 DAKDLKAYLKKSS
+207 DAEDLKAYLKKSS
-220 SLSSSWEF
+220 CLSSPWEF
-228 KNSKAFG
+228 KKSKMLEEGRTSAST
-235 EDNTPACNGW
+235 EW
-245 TKYKL
+245 TKYELKL
-250 KLEPLDF
+250 KPLDF
-257 FLFGSGMGDEDA
+257 LLFGSGMGDEDA
-269 DNTPMTDIMVEWNE
+269 DNTPMTDVVVEWDK
-283 KGEPSFST
+283 KGEPSFSKH
-291 QKTLIPATSVKGALA
+291 KTLIPATSVKGALA
-306 HRTAYHFNKRKGI
+306 HRTAYHFNKRKRI

-349 DDVPN
+349 DEGSN

-367 ILQGVET
+367 IQHDVET

-401 GKGKSFELEIWV
+401 GRGKSYELEILV
-413 DNKALADEDVKWAFE
+413 DNQALADEDVMWAFE
-428 QSLRDLCEG
+428 RSLCDLCEG

-445 GRGNGVFGGERGNG
+445 GRGNGVF
-459 VFGGKLYKNGEEL
+459 VGKLYKNGDEL

>member
-1 MEQKNNRYVHLAR
+1 MEQENNRYVHLAR

-19 DTPIAIGTGREDI
+19 DTPIAVGTGREDI
-32 MTDAPVARDV
+32 VTDAPVVRDV

-61 GIGKEDRN
+61 GIGKEDKN

-75 DKNGGQGSRLI
+75 DKNGGQGARLI

-105 INKANEDFYSH
+105 IQNDEFYSH
-116 YIEKNVRQ
+116 YNEKNVRQ

-133 ADTERYGKFDNEV
+133 ADTKGYGKFDNEV

-163 NEVKDFENSLKQ
+163 TEVEDFENSLKQ

-183 GSGARCGYGKLR
+183 GGGTRCGYGKLK
-195 VVRCERVTLDLM
+195 VKKCKQVTLDMM
-207 DAKDLKAYLKKSS
+207 DAKDRRAYLKKSS
-220 SLSSSWEF
+220 SLSSPWEF
-228 KNSKAFG
+228 ARVHEEERTSAS
-235 EDNTPACNGW
+235 TGW
-245 TKYKL
+245 TKYEL

-257 FLFGSGMGDEDA
+257 MLFGSGMGDDEA
-269 DNTPMTDIMVEWNE
+269 DNTPMTDIVVEWNE
-283 KGEPSFST
+283 QGKPCFSK

-306 HRTAYHFNKRKGI
+306 HRTAYHFNKRKEI
-319 FAENLKSKE
+319 FAENLKSEE

-349 DDVPN
+349 DDVSN

-367 ILQGVET
+367 IQHEVET

-401 GKGKSFELEIWV
+401 GKDKSYELEILV
-413 DNKALADEDVKWAFE
+413 DNKALADEDVKLAFE
-428 QSLRDLCEG
+428 DSLRDLCEG

-445 GRGNGVFGGERGNG
+445 GRGNGVFGG
-459 VFGGKLYKNGEEL
+459 KLYKNGEKLWNI

>member
-1 MEQKNNRYVHLAR
+1 MEQENNRYVHLAR

-32 MTDAPVARDV
+32 VTDAPVVRDV

-61 GIGKEDRN
+61 RIEKEDKN

-75 DKNGGQGSRLI
+75 DKKGGQGSRLI

-92 IGKEGKAMDGICN
+92 IGEEGNAMDGICN
-105 INKANEDFYSH
+105 IPNDDFYSH

-157 ELLSDE
+157 ELLSDAP
-163 NEVKDFENSLKQ
+163 EVEDFENSLKQ

-183 GSGARCGYGKLR
+183 GSGTRCGYGKLKVKKR
-195 VVRCERVTLDLM
+195 EQVTLDMM
-207 DAKDLKAYLKKSS
+207 DAKDRRAYLKKSS
-220 SLSSSWEF
+220 SLSSPWEF
-228 KNSKAFG
+228 ENARVLEEERTSAS
-235 EDNTPACNGW
+235 TGW
-245 TKYKL
+245 TKYEL

-257 FLFGSGMGDEDA
+257 MLFGSGMGDDEA
-269 DNTPMTDIMVEWNE
+269 DNTPMTDIVVEWNE
-283 KGEPSFST
+283 QGKPCFSK

-349 DDVPN
+349 DDVAN

-367 ILQGVET
+367 IQHEVET

-401 GKGKSFELEIWV
+401 GKGKSYELEILV

-428 QSLRDLCEG
+428 QSLKDLCEG

-445 GRGNGVFGGERGNG
+445 GRGNGVFVR
-459 VFGGKLYKNGEEL
+459 KLNKNGEL

>member
-32 MTDAPVARDV
+32 VTDAPVVRDV

-61 GIGKEDRN
+61 RIGKEDKN

-92 IGKEGKAMDGICN
+92 IGEEGNAMDGICN
-105 INKANEDFYSH
+105 IPNDDFYSH

-124 HVRITDKGV
+124 HVRITDRGV

-163 NEVKDFENSLKQ
+163 IEVEDFENSLNQ

-183 GSGARCGYGKLR
+183 GGGTRCGYGKLKVKKR
-195 VVRCERVTLDLM
+195 EQVTLDMM
-207 DAKDLKAYLKKSS
+207 DAKDRRAYLKKSS
-220 SLSSSWEF
+220 SLSSPWEF
-228 KNSKAFG
+228 ENARVLEEERTSAS
-235 EDNTPACNGW
+235 TGW
-245 TKYKL
+245 TKYEL

-257 FLFGSGMGDEDA
+257 MLFGSGMGDEEA
-269 DNTPMTDIMVEWNE
+269 DNTPMTDIVVEWNE
-283 KGEPSFST
+283 QGKPCFSK

-349 DDVPN
+349 DDVAN

-367 ILQGVET
+367 IQHEVET

-401 GKGKSFELEIWV
+401 GKGKSYELEILV
-413 DNKALADEDVKWAFE
+413 DNNTLADEDVKWAFE
-428 QSLRDLCEG
+428 QSLKDLCEG

-445 GRGNGVFGGERGNG
+445 GRGNGVFVR
-459 VFGGKLYKNGEEL
+459 KLNKNGEL